1 MRFPYLIIQLTNFCI
16 QFQELIFTAGATVMY
31 CISFIVLLAGFGYCA
46 GNVPKCDARV
56 AAGVSKLNKGLLKKW
71 TKHSNL
77 AMSIKERS

>member
-1 MRFPYLIIQLTNFCI
+1 MFFF

-56 AAGVSKLNKGLLKKW
+56 AAGVSKLNQGPLKKW
-71 TKHSNL
+71 TENFNL
-77 AMSIKERS
+77 AIWQRVFLGLS